1 MVYDLKS
8 NINSEK
14 NYLIDL
20 RSDTVTKPSA
30 GMRSAMAD
38 AEVGDDVYGDDPS
51 INRLEK
57 IVAERLGKESGIFM
71 TSGTQSN
78 LSAIL
83 THCAR
88 GEEVIVGNQYHVF
101 IDEAAGASVLGGV
114 ALAPID
120 IDTDKSLNSEKIS
133 AAVKPDDPH
142 CPISKLLS
150 MENTVSGKAIP
161 LKKMQ
166 QAKETARKFGLS
178 THLDGARFF
187 NATTELNCSAADLSD
202 CADTVSVCLS
212 KGLGSPAG
220 SVLALPKELSNK
232 ARRWRKM
239 LGGAMRQAGIIA
251 AAGIFALENNIDRL
265 KEDHQKIELL
275 AKSLQKF
282 CGDGKD
288 DVKIVCNT
296 NMLFLTPKNSQ
307 RNIMQQFMLN
317 KGIIINEP
325 SPSTRIV
332 MHLDISDADLNYII
346 KSFEEFL
353 ENN

>member
-1 MVYDLKS
+1 
-8 NINSEK
+8 
-14 NYLIDL
+14 
-20 RSDTVTKPSA
+20 
-30 GMRSAMAD
+30 
-38 AEVGDDVYGDDPS
+38 
-51 INRLEK
+51 
-57 IVAERLGKESGIFM
+57 
-71 TSGTQSN
+71 
-78 LSAIL
+78 
-83 THCAR
+83 
-88 GEEVIVGNQYHVF
+88 
-101 IDEAAGASVLGGV
+101 
-114 ALAPID
+114 
-120 IDTDKSLNSEKIS
+120 
-133 AAVKPDDPH
+133 
-142 CPISKLLS
+142 

-166 QAKETARKFGLS
+166 QAKETARKFSLS

-307 RNIMQQFMLN
+307 RNIIQQFMLN
-317 KGIIINEP
+317 KGIIINDP

-332 MHLDISDADLNYII
+332 MHLDISDEDLNYII
-346 KSFEEFL
+346 KSFEGFL